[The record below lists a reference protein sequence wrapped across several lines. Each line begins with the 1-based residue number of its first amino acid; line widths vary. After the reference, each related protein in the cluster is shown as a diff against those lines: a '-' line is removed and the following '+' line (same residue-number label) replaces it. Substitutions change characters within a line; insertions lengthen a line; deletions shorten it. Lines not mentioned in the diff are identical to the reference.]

1 MGNFVFV
8 WDGFGAGLAYPKG
21 LIELSVGDFDGSSP
35 QLRCAGSA
43 AFQRKAG
50 LDATKRPVIIDK
62 RFCARMGTKS
72 ASQTLN
78 YTNCMRPSVF

>member
-1 MGNFVFV
+1 MDPSKEPGACLECFV

-21 LIELSVGDFDGSSP
+21 LTPLFVGDFDESSP
-35 QLRCAGSA
+35 QLRCAGPA

-62 RFCARMGTKS
+62 RFWDQKGHQKR
-72 ASQTLN
+72 
-78 YTNCMRPSVF
+78 V